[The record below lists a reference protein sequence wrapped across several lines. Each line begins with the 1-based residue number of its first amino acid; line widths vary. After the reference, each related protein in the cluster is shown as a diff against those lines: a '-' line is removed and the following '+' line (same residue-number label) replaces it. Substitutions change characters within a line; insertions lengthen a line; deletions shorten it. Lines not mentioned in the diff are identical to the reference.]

1 MSKLVGVGNDRLVC
15 SADPESFANGLKR
28 HTDCLGR
35 APVSSGGK
43 GADVKLGMMS
53 EPDVGNPML
62 GVRRSK
68 GLALLYVSMKVR
80 SNSLSSILVS
90 TPKSKSSR
98 GVHGPDWY
106 SLNICSCC

>member
-1 MSKLVGVGNDRLVC
+1 MTLRSMSKLVGVGNDRLVC
-15 SADPESFANGLKR
+15 SAEPESFANGLNR

-53 EPDVGNPML
+53 EPEVGNPML

-68 GLALLYVSMKVR
+68 GLALL
-80 SNSLSSILVS
+80 
-90 TPKSKSSR
+90 
-98 GVHGPDWY
+98 
-106 SLNICSCC
+106 